1 MKNRLLTVALLVAAG
16 ACADTNTTGSLNG
29 RTQILLTDDPFPYG
43 QVAHVNVY
51 VKEIAASTT
60 LDTSNGTS
68 SSWTIVAQPEKVF
81 DLLSLQG
88 GATALA
94 GELSL
99 TAGQYRAVRLVI
111 NTSLSSV
118 VDTAGHA
125 IGVHWPVAGELAL
138 YAYVEHALDV
148 TSDGARIVIDFDVGR
163 TFLADGAG
171 GFLFSPWI
179 RAVNDAATGNIVG
192 TVAGPDIEGGLVPL
206 PNVTVFAYTAGPGIA
221 GAIVGTARTDGQ
233 GRYVIGFLG
242 AGSYGVAA
250 QAPSVFSLH
259 SGAVFVTVPA
269 GGQVRADLQMS
280 RDSVIPPDTTHT
292 TPGGPVATVTLRIGT
307 PSASTSI
314 AVNDSIPLTAE
325 LRDAQGA
332 TLLGRTVTWTV
343 SDSTVLPFQGVF
355 GQYAIVRGRTA
366 GTATVTV
373 ASEGKS
379 ASRTFT
385 VSGSGGGG
393 GGGNAPVATVTLSP
407 PSLTLNVG
415 DSAGVNALLKD
426 STGTTLFGR
435 TVTWSVADT
444 TVVRVIGG
452 FGSYL
457 VVRARA
463 SGTTSITATSEG
475 KQATAGVTIR

>member
-1 MKNRLLTVALLVAAG
+1 
-16 ACADTNTTGSLNG
+16 
-29 RTQILLTDDPFPYG
+29 
-43 QVAHVNVY
+43 
-51 VKEIAASTT
+51 
-60 LDTSNGTS
+60 
-68 SSWTIVAQPEKVF
+68 
-81 DLLSLQG
+81 
-88 GATALA
+88 
-94 GELSL
+94 
-99 TAGQYRAVRLVI
+99 
-111 NTSLSSV
+111 
-118 VDTAGHA
+118 
-125 IGVHWPVAGELAL
+125 
-138 YAYVEHALDV
+138 V

-163 TFLADGAG
+163 TFLPDGAG
-171 GFLFSPWI
+171 AFLFSPWI
-179 RAVNDAATGNIVG
+179 RAVNDAATGDIVG

-221 GAIVGTARTDGQ
+221 GAIVGTARTDAQ

-393 GGGNAPVATVTLSP
+393 GGGGNAPVATVTLSP
-407 PSLTLNVG
+407 SSLNLNVG
-415 DSAGVNALLKD
+415 DSSGVFATMKD
-426 STGTTLFGR
+426 STGATLSNR
-435 TVTWSVADT
+435 TVTFASSDT
-444 TVVRVIGG
+444 TVVSIMGA
-452 FGSYL
+452 FGQS
-457 VVRARA
+457 VVLRARKA
-463 SGTTSITATSEG
+463 GTATLSATSEG
-475 KQATAGVTIR
+475 KIGTAAMTVH